1 MIIEQSMAVS
11 VPFLFHKHPLS
22 PATEQQGL
30 WEVLIHI
37 QVKNTPKN
45 TLILGEGRG
54 ILIYIFS

>member
-11 VPFLFHKHPLS
+11 VPFLFHKPPLS
-22 PATEQQGL
+22 PATEHQGF

-37 QVKNTPKN
+37 KGSNTPKN

-54 ILIYIFS
+54 IIFYIFS